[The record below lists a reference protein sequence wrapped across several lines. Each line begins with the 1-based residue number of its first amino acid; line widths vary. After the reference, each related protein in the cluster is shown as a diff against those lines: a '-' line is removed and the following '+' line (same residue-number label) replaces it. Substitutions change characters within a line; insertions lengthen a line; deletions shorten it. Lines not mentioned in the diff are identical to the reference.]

1 MSWWLLA
8 IVVWFVVS
16 FGVVALMVSAGQV
29 RSTAGRRTRNA
40 LQAMPD
46 RDQA

>member
-16 FGVVALMVSAGQV
+16 FGVVALVVSRQI
-29 RSTAGRRTRNA
+29 TAGRRTRNA
-40 LQAMPD
+40 LQTLPD
-46 RDQA
+46 LEEA